1 MKVKE
6 LTAYIAQKIAEGK
19 LREDSEVLIG
29 SDEFGG
35 LYLYSPDMFHMVCM
49 SEDGNFYKREVYDE
63 LDTAKRMFNRSPDKE
78 WRNENLK
85 EKQAVVDKVE
95 NEWKDALVI

>member
-6 LTAYIAQKIAEGK
+6 LTAYIAQKITEGK
-19 LREDSEVLIG
+19 LREDSEVIIG

-49 SEDGNFYKREVYDE
+49 SDADNFYRREVQDA
-63 LDTAKRMFNRSPDKE
+63 LDTSKRILAKSPDCEWAKRDLVARTE
-78 WRNENLK
+78 R
-85 EKQAVVDKVE
+85 VRKV
-95 NEWKDALVI
+95 NDEWKDALVI

>member
-6 LTAYIAQKIAEGK
+6 LTAYIAQKISEGK

-35 LYLYSPDMFHMVCM
+35 LYLYSPDRFHMVCM
-49 SEDGNFYKREVYDE
+49 SEEENFYKQEVIDDENRCRHRTEKYDTEYNRKDLAEKTE
-63 LDTAKRMFNRSPDKE
+63 LLR
-78 WRNENLK
+78 
-85 EKQAVVDKVE
+85 KV
-95 NEWKDALVI
+95 NHEWKDALVI

>member
-29 SDEFGG
+29 LDEFGG

>member
-49 SEDGNFYKREVYDE
+49 SEEGNFYRREVQDE
-63 LDTAKRMFNRSPDKE
+63 LDTSKRILARSPDCE
-78 WRNENLK
+78 WAKKGLVERTEL
-85 EKQAVVDKVE
+85 VRKV
-95 NEWKDALVI
+95 NDEWKDALVI

>member
-6 LTAYIAQKIAEGK
+6 LTAYIAQKMAEGK

-35 LYLYSPDMFHMVCM
+35 LYIYSPDKFHMVCM
-49 SEDGNFYKREVYDE
+49 SDADNYYRSEVQDELESYKRIQ
-63 LDTAKRMFNRSPDKE
+63 AKNPDCE
-78 WRNENLK
+78 WVKKDLVEQTER
-85 EKQAVVDKVE
+85 VRKV
-95 NEWKDALVI
+95 NAEWKDALVI

>member
-35 LYLYSPDMFHMVCM
+35 LYLYSPDRFHMVCM